1 MFNFYSF
8 LLHWQKTR
16 HLATWDE
23 DNKTRPYIKTDC
35 FELIFCLLSAIIL
48 SVMYM
53 LVTLVRALIL
63 YVLIIICMRIMGK
76 RQLGELQPTEL
87 VITILLSE
95 IAAIPMQD
103 NALPLGNSIAAVLLL
118 VAMEIIN
125 SVIVLKSTSFRS
137 FLQGNSLVV
146 IRDGV
151 IDQKQLK
158 RLRFTVDDLLDR
170 LRQKDVFDI
179 SDVRYAIVETNGQ
192 LSVMLKPEKETV
204 TAEMAR
210 LQNKTKGLLC
220 MVINDGRFL
229 KRSFKECDMDEE
241 KLCSIL
247 KKENTEMDEVLF
259 MVADKYGNYTIVKK
273 EECR

>member
-1 MFNFYSF
+1 
-8 LLHWQKTR
+8 
-16 HLATWDE
+16 
-23 DNKTRPYIKTDC
+23 
-35 FELIFCLLSAIIL
+35 
-48 SVMYM
+48 M

-103 NALPLGNSIAAVLLL
+103 NALPLGNSIVAVLLL
-118 VAMEIIN
+118 VALEVIN
-125 SVIVLKSTSFRS
+125 SVVVLKSSKCRS
-137 FLQGNSLVV
+137 FLQGNSIVV

-158 RLRFTVDDLLDR
+158 RLRFTMDDLFDQ

-204 TAEMAR
+204 TAEMADI
-210 LQNKTKGLLC
+210 QNETKGLLC
-220 MVINDGRFL
+220 MVINDGKFH
-229 KRSFKECDMDEE
+229 KRSFEECDMNEE
-241 KLCSIL
+241 KLYNIL
-247 KKENTEMDEVLF
+247 DSENTQIDEVLF
-259 MVADKYGNYTIVKK
+259 MVADKEGNYTILKK
-273 EECR
+273 EEYQ

>member
-1 MFNFYSF
+1 
-8 LLHWQKTR
+8 
-16 HLATWDE
+16 
-23 DNKTRPYIKTDC
+23 
-35 FELIFCLLSAIIL
+35 
-48 SVMYM
+48 M

-103 NALPLGNSIAAVLLL
+103 NALPLGNSIVAV
-118 VAMEIIN
+118 
-125 SVIVLKSTSFRS
+125 
-137 FLQGNSLVV
+137 
-146 IRDGV
+146 DGV

-158 RLRFTVDDLLDR
+158 RLRFTMDDLFDQ

-204 TAEMAR
+204 TAKMADI
-210 LQNKTKGLLC
+210 QNETKGLLC
-220 MVINDGRFL
+220 MVINDGKFH
-229 KRSFKECDMDEE
+229 KRSFKECDMNEE
-241 KLCSIL
+241 KLYNIL
-247 KKENTEMDEVLF
+247 DSENTQIDEVLF
-259 MVADKYGNYTIVKK
+259 MVADKEGNYTIVKK
-273 EECR
+273 EEYQ

>member
-1 MFNFYSF
+1 
-8 LLHWQKTR
+8 
-16 HLATWDE
+16 
-23 DNKTRPYIKTDC
+23 
-35 FELIFCLLSAIIL
+35 
-48 SVMYM
+48 M

-103 NALPLGNSIAAVLLL
+103 NALPLGNSIVAVLLL
-118 VAMEIIN
+118 VALEVIN
-125 SVIVLKSTSFRS
+125 SVVVLKSSRCRS
-137 FLQGNSLVV
+137 FLQGNSIVV

-158 RLRFTVDDLLDR
+158 RLRFTMDDLFDQ

-204 TAEMAR
+204 TAKMADI
-210 LQNKTKGLLC
+210 QNETKGLLC
-220 MVINDGRFL
+220 
-229 KRSFKECDMDEE
+229 SFKECDMNEE
-241 KLCSIL
+241 KLYNIL
-247 KKENTEMDEVLF
+247 DSENTQINEVLF
-259 MVADKYGNYTIVKK
+259 MVADKEGNYTIVKK
-273 EECR
+273 EEYQ